1 MENQFYEMKIG
12 IIECKNLY
20 VERVRVKDFLN
31 SKFFRKIHFKKSNVH
46 NLYYNFAQQELHILK
61 KNWLFPVNFISHD

>member
-20 VERVRVKDFLN
+20 VEGVRIKDFLN
-31 SKFFRKIHFKKSNVH
+31 SKFFHKIHSKKSNVH
-46 NLYYNFAQQELHILK
+46 NLY
-61 KNWLFPVNFISHD
+61 

>member
-20 VERVRVKDFLN
+20 VERVRIKDFLN
-31 SKFFRKIHFKKSNVH
+31 SKFFHKIYSKKFNVH
-46 NLYYNFAQQELHILK
+46 DLY
-61 KNWLFPVNFISHD
+61 